1 MFVIAKPHWCSL
13 GKAYCDQAFTWGK
26 AGAFSCGGLHP
37 GPPTWSYHLFWWLD
51 TDYSG
56 HAFPTLVPS
65 CEVLAA
71 GLALRVPTFKCLA
84 RPLS

>member
-37 GPPTWSYHLFWWLD
+37 GPPTWSYHLFWWLG
-51 TDYSG
+51 TDYNG

-71 GLALRVPTFKCLA
+71 CLALRVPTFKCLA
-84 RPLS
+84 